1 MTSLCIVS
9 EIRLESPA
17 PAETAPGAD
26 PAAIGV
32 VAERS
37 DYAKCERC
45 WNLRPSVGRDAE
57 HPTLCDRCA
66 RVVAALPAGA

>member
-9 EIRLESPA
+9 EIRLESPRRRSR
-17 PAETAPGAD
+17 PGAD

-45 WNLRPSVGRDAE
+45 WNLRPSVGQDAE